1 MLMLMLMCLFPNLL
15 QIVEYLFDKTTIDI
29 SIQNHKGLTALD
41 ILDRASGNAHMKRIF
56 QHKVEKMCEIQEN
69 NDTSEPE
76 CSSKQT
82 QSTLTASTLTNLG
95 EPKHLSERRQE
106 EVAEIYRSRQKKQDE
121 TYNEAVQNA
130 RNTIILVAI
139 LIATVTFA
147 AGVTPPG
154 GVYQDG
160 QLKGKSILCRM
171 IAFKVFALSNNI
183 ALFSSLS
190 IVVVLVSIIPFQR
203 KPQMM
208 ILAVAHK
215 VLWVSVSFMGTAYVA
230 ATWVVIP
237 HGAGTEWVLVVSLS
251 IGGGTLGTV
260 FFGLTIM
267 LVEHWCRKKKLKK
280 QRKRMGGIRIKS
292 LYSFNSDFE
301 SSQRQG
307 YHSY

>member
-106 EVAEIYRSRQKKQDE
+106 EVAEIYRSRQK
-121 TYNEAVQNA
+121 NA